1 MLKENIDKLKNE
13 GIDYYNIEKKYNE
26 IVTLIKD
33 KLTLQ
38 DPEKEQDKKQAEAQ
52 KIAETFKIKDLSNDK
67 LVEQLK
73 TALSEDYIELKEET
87 TREDIIKA
95 IKNLQLNKIANGFDY
110 EKIKTFIDKNNEL
123 LKMAELDVDAIKTNI
138 ETMKDLFDK
147 SEFKDSLK
155 MIGLQW
161 SMNDLSQTS
170 FKKDTL
176 YSKTVKKI
184 IREMYEEKK
193 YSELINSF
201 MLPTMEKKTIIE
213 NKIIKEPE
221 SVAGMKQEEEPKF
234 VNGRIP
240 TEADLTEL
248 GAKIFV
254 DGKEPTEA
262 DLTELGAKKLVD
274 DKIPTEADLTELGA
288 KKRVGDKIPTEAD
301 LKKVNGRIP
310 TEADKKTLES
320 SSLSD

>member
-310 TEADKKTLES
+310 TL
-320 SSLSD
+320 SL